1 MAQTYQP
8 EKWNVSK
15 NLFIWQ
21 FRLSGKELPG
31 WTLAEMKTNQ
41 HFRDHAVHEYY
52 WYQQEKNV
60 MIKTD
65 VIAAASWKEAQAI
78 FRSLLEEHMI
88 VQLPTV
94 PDKLAL
100 LGDVAYTGPA
110 EDIRNMLFLRA
121 NMIVRVNSIGR
132 ETVKADRFALDIDG
146 LFTRGGKPGGQ
157 QTRPEIRSFEP
168 EKGEARAG
176 ETVALNLRAE
186 DPLQR
191 HLWYRFTA
199 DNGEISQ
206 QQDHILFAG
215 EKTGEAKVT
224 VQAVNAEGDS
234 EEKSLAIKISD

>member
-8 EKWNVSK
+8 EKWDVSK

-31 WTLAEMKTNQ
+31 WTLAEMKANQ
-41 HFRDHAVHEYY
+41 HFRDHAVQEYY
-52 WYQQEKNV
+52 WHQPEKNI

-121 NMIVRVNSIGR
+121 NMIVRLNSIGR
-132 ETVKADRFALDIDG
+132 ETVKVDRFAFDIDG
-146 LFTRGGKPGGQ
+146 LFTRGGEAGERK
-157 QTRPEIRSFEP
+157 TRPEIRSFEA

-176 ETVALNLRAE
+176 ETITLNLRAE

-191 HLWYRFTA
+191 PLWYRFTTG
-199 DNGEISQ
+199 NGEISQ
-206 QQDHILFAG
+206 QQEHILFTG
-215 EKTGEAKVT
+215 EKPGDSKVT
-224 VQAVNAEGDS
+224 VQAVNAEGDT
-234 EEKSLAIKISD
+234 EEKSISIKIN

>member
-31 WTLAEMKTNQ
+31 WALAEMKANQ
-41 HFRDHAVHEYY
+41 HFRDHVVQEYY
-52 WYQQEKNV
+52 WRQQEKNS

-65 VIAAASWKEAQAI
+65 VIATASWKEAQEV
-78 FRSLLEEHMI
+78 FRGMLQEHMI
-88 VQLPTV
+88 MQLPTV

-100 LGDVAYTGPA
+100 LGDVAYTGPI
-110 EDIRNMLFLRA
+110 EDISNMLFLRA
-121 NMIVRVNSIGR
+121 NIIVRLNSIGR
-132 ETVKADRFALDIDG
+132 ETVKVDQFAFDIDG
-146 LFTRGGKPGGQ
+146 LFTRSSEPGERK
-157 QTRPEIRSFEP
+157 TRPGIRSFEA

-176 ETVALNLRAE
+176 ETIALNLRAE

-191 HLWYRFTA
+191 PLWYRFTT

-206 QQDHILFAG
+206 QEERIIFTG
-215 EKTGEAKVT
+215 EKAGDAKVT
-224 VQAVNAEGDS
+224 VQAVNAEGDT
-234 EEKSLAIKISD
+234 EQKSVSIKIN